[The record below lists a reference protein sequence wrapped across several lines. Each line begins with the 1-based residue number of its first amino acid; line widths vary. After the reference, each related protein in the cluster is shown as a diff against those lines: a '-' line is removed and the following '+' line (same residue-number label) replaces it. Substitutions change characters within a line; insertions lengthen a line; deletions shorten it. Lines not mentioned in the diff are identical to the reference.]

1 MTHVTIPY
9 QTGTLV
15 VLGDLHFDGYQRH
28 GLDPIKTWGLED
40 IVWEADALI
49 LAGDLTN
56 GPARNWADVFQYL
69 STFFPPQQIYALP
82 GNHDCYHGCFDD
94 DPYLADAARKAGA
107 QFVQKQVL
115 QHGHT
120 RLLCCTLWT
129 DFALSQDRPGAM
141 RMARRVMRDYDL
153 ITAPEDPQLFLAKD
167 GTIRPPRRIR
177 PIDTLNAHLDH
188 RAWLESA
195 LGEPH
200 PAGAAGC
207 TVVVTH
213 HGPHP
218 AVAGRIDGLTASF
231 HSDLSDLLKRFRPEA
246 WFFGH
251 SHRRLR
257 GHVHGT
263 DIRNV
268 SIGYAGELM
277 DEPISYLR
285 EACVWESSPAKS
297 LGQES

>member
-1 MTHVTIPY
+1 VNRVTIPY

-15 VLGDLHFDGYQRH
+15 VLGDLHFDSYQRH
-28 GLDPIKTWGLED
+28 GIDTIKTLGFED
-40 IVWEADALI
+40 ILWEADALI

-69 STFFPPQQIYALP
+69 SSFSSPQRIYALP
-82 GNHDCYHGCFDD
+82 GNHDYYHGDLD
-94 DPYLADAARKAGA
+94 SDPHLADATRTAGA

-115 QHGHT
+115 LHGDT
-120 RLLCCTLWT
+120 RLPCCTLWT
-129 DFALSQDRPGAM
+129 DFALSGSVTCAM
-141 RMARRVMRDYDL
+141 RVAGRVMRDYDL
-153 ITAPEDPQLFLAKD
+153 IRAPEDPQLFLAKD

-188 RAWLESA
+188 RAWLETA
-195 LGEPH
+195 FAAPH
-200 PAGAAGC
+200 PAGAAGR

-213 HGPHP
+213 HGPHL

-246 WFFGH
+246 RIFVH
-251 SHRRLR
+251 SHRRLLAPTL
-257 GHVHGT
+257 GIDV
-263 DIRNV
+263 RNV
-268 SIGYAGELM
+268 SIGCAGELI

-285 EACVWESSPAKS
+285 EACVWKS
-297 LGQES
+297 LRTEDQ

>member
-1 MTHVTIPY
+1 M
-9 QTGTLV
+9 
-15 VLGDLHFDGYQRH
+15 
-28 GLDPIKTWGLED
+28 
-40 IVWEADALI
+40 
-49 LAGDLTN
+49 TN

-69 STFFPPQQIYALP
+69 STFIPPQQIHALP
-82 GNHDCYHGCFDD
+82 GNHDYYHGCLDD
-94 DPYLADAARKAGA
+94 DPYLADAARQAGT
-107 QFVQKQVL
+107 QFVQKKTL
-115 QHGHT
+115 PHGDT

-129 DFALSQDRPGAM
+129 DFALPRSVAGAM
-141 RMARRVMRDYDL
+141 RVAGRVMRDHDL
-153 ITAPEDPQLFLAKD
+153 IRAPEDPQSFLAKD
-167 GTIRPPRRIR
+167 GNIRPSRRIR
-177 PIDTLNAHLDH
+177 SIDTLNVHLDH
-188 RAWLESA
+188 RAWLASA

-200 PAGAAGC
+200 PAGAAGR
-207 TVVVTH
+207 TAVVTH

-218 AVAGRIDGLTASF
+218 AVAGRIDGLSASF
-231 HSDLSDLLKRFRPEA
+231 HSDLSDLLTRHRPEA

-285 EACVWESSPAKS
+285 EACV
-297 LGQES
+297 